1 MNFKFTS
8 LTLLLALLGMAA
20 CKQPPQVAATYLQVD
35 KALFT
40 DKLGDRPAIYFSC
53 IRCGCMVDALN
64 ELHQYDPKLLA
75 KFDFYADTAC
85 IRQLRFKATVRHSPQ
100 LFLDSVYDENY
111 SVMVF
116 RRRAD
121 SIEARLIKTEEVMQM
136 QGILEG
142 Y

>member
-1 MNFKFTS
+1 LMA
-8 LTLLLALLGMAA
+8 LTFCGLTA
-20 CKQPPQVAATYLQVD
+20 CKQAPQPAPTYLQVD

-40 DKLGDRPAIYFSC
+40 DKLGNRPAIYFSC

-64 ELHQYDPKLLA
+64 EINRGYPKLLA

-116 RRRAD
+116 RRQAD

-136 QGILEG
+136 KDILER